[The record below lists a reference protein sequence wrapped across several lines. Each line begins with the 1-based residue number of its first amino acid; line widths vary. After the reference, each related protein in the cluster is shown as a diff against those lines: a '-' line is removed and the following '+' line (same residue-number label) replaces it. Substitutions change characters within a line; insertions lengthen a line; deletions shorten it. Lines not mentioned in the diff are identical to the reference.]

1 MKLKNIDRKV
11 LYEIYTDRDDD
22 ERFNVGYI
30 VYNDDTYLL
39 LKSIEPYGNFDGY
52 DLILA
57 EDVYRIAY
65 GTDYLCGIEA
75 LANVTC
81 ECDYDFGKIT
91 MENFAEFAAKLGR
104 AVGVAVYGTG
114 HELQGFV
121 KQVDKNGGLLT
132 VTQLETDGS
141 VDGEF
146 VVEFEDMARISFG
159 GVDQSRTEKLYKAL
173 HKDALL

>member
-1 MKLKNIDRKV
+1 MKLKNIDRRV

-75 LANVTC
+75 LANVTF
-81 ECDYDFGKIT
+81 ECDYDFGKLCGICGKT
-91 MENFAEFAAKLGR
+91 R
-104 AVGVAVYGTG
+104 TC
-114 HELQGFV
+114 
-121 KQVDKNGGLLT
+121 GGCCR
-132 VTQLETDGS
+132 VRDGS
-141 VDGEF
+141 RV
-146 VVEFEDMARISFG
+146 ARFCKTS
-159 GVDQSRTEKLYKAL
+159 
-173 HKDALL
+173 

>member
-1 MKLKNIDRKV
+1 MKLKNIDRRV

-30 VYNDDTYLL
+30 VYNDDAYLL
-39 LKSIEPYGNFDGY
+39 VKSIDPNGNFDGY
-52 DLILA
+52 DLAIT

-65 GTDYLCGIEA
+65 GTNYLCGIEA
-75 LANVTC
+75 LTDVTPEC
-81 ECDYDFGKIT
+81 EYDFGKVT
-91 MENFAEFAAKLGR
+91 MENFAEFAAQLGR

-132 VTQLETDGS
+132 VTQLGTDGS
-141 VDGEF
+141 ADGEF
-146 VVEFEDMARISFG
+146 VVAFEDLARISFG
-159 GVDQSRTEKLYKAL
+159 GVEQSRAEKLYEALRKKAVL
-173 HKDALL
+173 